1 MTELRSTAHWLH
13 GLGANIT
20 AIERQSKGPAHQ
32 WDHWQAHRQQLS
44 DVNALPWKGY
54 IVRKETKRHKPG
66 DEVKIGAIG
75 IVNGISGWHTFDLDA
90 RKDVAGSEVSDA
102 TVDRLLRSL
111 GLPHTYP
118 WVWRSG
124 SGKGWE
130 VAIRC
135 EEAMPAGALT
145 NDKYDAGVFTGWP
158 VDDTEDWHHLELRW
172 ENCQTIVLCNDGR
185 AYAWRHEAPT
195 EPPALLPIRRIIAAF
210 FDLAPPPAHNLG
222 TIDRGVVEQV
232 RSRFDLVAYAQKEL
246 GGELEHEGVETRVLG
261 HQGFLVNSEKGV
273 WYIHGEE
280 IGGDAFDLVAYC
292 KYRTTARNLN
302 GKSAE
307 ILAAAAEY
315 AGVTI
320 PSRKDEIVSA
330 VIELGPVVK
339 QVELVTTPKA
349 PIDIN
354 DLLEMERKP
363 TLWYAPGFLREGL
376 GLLVGQPNV
385 GKTPLAAQLA
395 IAIATGAKWM
405 GNVQTQQAKVL
416 YLGMEYSAQELIP
429 LFDISRCGVTIPRG
443 QLLIK
448 TIEDDFPTTAEDALM
463 ELEWYI
469 RVLGVGVIIIDVLTA
484 FLPPEKFKQN
494 IYRGDYSELKP
505 YHKLALQYN
514 ASILGVWHASKREA
528 DPKLMYNG
536 STGMWAAAASR
547 ITMYQDLEQRVRIA
561 SFARMADKVDW
572 ALAQERTLTGR
583 RWIVADANPEPIC
596 SPTELQIFRFL
607 KGNTD
612 KSKMIGPSTI
622 AEMTNIPLGSIKTLL
637 LRMYEKNLIQRGK
650 DGYFVETV
658 VADVA
663 DVASVADVTP
673 VADVAEQMSGYKAT
687 ERLQKRL
694 HELKASGSAK
704 PDTGYKATTATGDL
718 ENHPFWDA
726 VPRSHQTGLWVFLR
740 SNIESD
746 QERAREICAEYGVD
760 YATALKLVPPIRQRQ
775 S

>member
-1 MTELRSTAHWLH
+1 MTELRNNARWLH
-13 GLGANIT
+13 SLGANIT
-20 AIERQSKGPAHQ
+20 AIEVQSKGPAHQ
-32 WDHWQAHRQQLS
+32 WDRWQSVRQTPADL
-44 DVNALPWKGY
+44 AGLPWAGY
-54 IVRKETKRHKPG
+54 TVRKETKRHKPG
-66 DEVKIGAIG
+66 DEVTIGAVG
-75 IVNGISGWHTFDLDA
+75 LVNGVGGWHTFDIDA
-90 RKDVAGSEVSDA
+90 RKDTQEEVSDA
-102 TVDRLLRSL
+102 TVDRLLRAL
-111 GLPHTYP
+111 GLPHLYP

-135 EEAMPAGALT
+135 EESMPAGVLT
-145 NDKYDAGVFTGWP
+145 TDKYDAGVFTGWP
-158 VDDTEDWHHLELRW
+158 KDSTEDWHHIELRW
-172 ENCQTIVLCNDGR
+172 ENCQTVVLCNDGR

-195 EPPALLPIRRIIAAF
+195 EAPALLPIRRIIAAF
-210 FDLAPPPAHNLG
+210 FDLAPPPPHNLG

-232 RSRFDLVAYAQKEL
+232 RQKFDLVAYAQKEM
-246 GGELEHEGVETRVLG
+246 GGDLELEGRETRVLG
-261 HQGFLVNSEKGV
+261 HQGLLIDPDKGI

-307 ILAAAAEY
+307 ILATTAEY

-320 PSRKDEIVSA
+320 PSRKDEIVST
-330 VIELGPVVK
+330 VVDSAPPTK
-339 QVELVTTPKA
+339 PVELITTPKA
-349 PIDIN
+349 PLDVN
-354 DLLEMERKP
+354 DLLTMERKP

-405 GNVQTQQAKVL
+405 GALQTQQARVL

-429 LFDISRCGVTIPRG
+429 LFEASRCGVKIPRG

-494 IYRGDYSELKP
+494 VYRGDYSELKP
-505 YHKLALQYN
+505 YHRLALQYN

-528 DPKLMYNG
+528 DPKIMYNG

-547 ITMYQDLEQRVRIA
+547 ITMYQDQEQRVRIA
-561 SFARMADKVDW
+561 SFARMADKIDW
-572 ALAQERTLTGR
+572 ALTQERTLTGR

-596 SPTELQIFRFL
+596 SPTELQIFRCL
-607 KGNTD
+607 KNNAEKARPIGATTVAELTGIPMGTV
-612 KSKMIGPSTI
+612 KSALS
-622 AEMTNIPLGSIKTLL
+622 
-637 LRMYEKNLIQRGK
+637 RMYSSNIIHQPKTG
-650 DGYFVETV
+650 
-658 VADVA
+658 
-663 DVASVADVTP
+663 
-673 VADVAEQMSGYKAT
+673 
-687 ERLQKRL
+687 
-694 HELKASGSAK
+694 
-704 PDTGYKATTATGDL
+704 TGYYVEPATDATFATTATGETLATVATTATLATTSQHEGVANATSLQPKYPSNSALGIGSDEGL
-718 ENHPFWDA
+718 QGLHDSTVAANSLWSN
-726 VPRSHQTGLWVFLR
+726 VPEWQLDGLKIYLR
-740 SNIESD
+740 SNVESD
-746 QERAREICAEYGVD
+746 QERARSLCEALGVD
-760 YATALKLVPPIRQRQ
+760 YETAYKAVREG
-775 S
+775 